1 MITKTKQ
8 KATVSVAL
16 SLPGMIRC
24 NHKIKRSWRTFGTA
38 AKKKIEYFRK
48 RTFFDADFICSAH
61 RGHNVINL
69 QCSFYVRFYFT
80 DKCCLMLAG
89 NLISA

>member
-38 AKKKIEYFRK
+38 AGGILERESFSMLILFVVL
-48 RTFFDADFICSAH
+48 TEDTMLLIC
-61 RGHNVINL
+61 NVV
-69 QCSFYVRFYFT
+69 F
-80 DKCCLMLAG
+80 M
-89 NLISA
+89 